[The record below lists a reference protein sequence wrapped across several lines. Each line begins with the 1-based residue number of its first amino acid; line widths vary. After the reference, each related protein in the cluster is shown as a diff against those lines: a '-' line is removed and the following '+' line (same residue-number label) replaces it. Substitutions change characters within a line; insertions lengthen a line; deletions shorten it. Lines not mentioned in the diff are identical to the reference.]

1 MVFIVGIII
10 SGQLSEE
17 FAKKRSSPYL
27 YSALKIIMPQQFCSL
42 LLIYIFMNLLDLII
56 MLFISV
62 LLFNIHY
69 SHSRYQCLDRPYQ
82 TVFLVFCFFFPL
94 FISQISEVYF
104 FYRLSFLIYL
114 KSYFLPYRN
123 F

>member
-62 LLFNIHY
+62 LLFNIHS

-82 TVFLVFCFFFPL
+82 TVFLVFCFFLPL